1 MRKLVYD
8 IAMTLDGF
16 ISHEDGSVD
25 GVAMEGPHVTEYIE
39 RLRGYDTVLMGR
51 NTYEWGYRFGLA
63 PGARAY
69 PHMRHYIFSKTLRFG
84 GDAQVEVVRGD
95 ELAVVRRLKDEEG
108 SSVYLCGGGAF
119 AGFLLEH
126 GLIDQL
132 VIKLNP
138 VVFGHG
144 IRLFGGST
152 RKVHTRLVDA
162 KSYDNGVALLR
173 YDLDYQR
180 ETKQFVPTGSL

>member
-8 IAMTLDGF
+8 VAMTLDGF

-25 GVAMEGPHVTEYIE
+25 GVIQDGPHVTEYIE
-39 RLRGYDTVLMGR
+39 RLRGYDTVIMGR
-51 NTYEWGYRFGLA
+51 NTYEAGYRYGA
-63 PGARAY
+63 KPGARGY

-84 GDAQVEVVRGD
+84 ADAQVDVVSSD
-95 ELAVVRRLKDEEG
+95 ELAVVRRLKDEDG
-108 SSVYLCGGGAF
+108 PSVYLCGGGAL

-152 RKVHTRLVDA
+152 RKVHTRLIESR
-162 KSYDNGVALLR
+162 SYDNGVALLR

-180 ETKQFVPTGSL
+180 ETKPLVPKGSL

>member
-8 IAMTLDGF
+8 VAMTLDNF

-25 GVAMEGPHVTEYIE
+25 GVTEAGPHVTEYIE

-51 NTYEWGYRFGLA
+51 NTYEFGYKYGLA

-69 PHMRHYIFSKTLRFG
+69 PHMRHYVFSKTLRFG
-84 GDAQVEVVRGD
+84 PDAQVEVVRGD
-95 ELAVVRRLKDEEG
+95 ELAVVRRLKEEDG
-108 SSVYLCGGGAF
+108 SSVYLCGGGAL

-126 GLIDQL
+126 GLIDEL
-132 VIKLNP
+132 VLKLNP
-138 VVFGHG
+138 VFFGRG
-144 IRLFGGST
+144 IRLFGPSA
-152 RKVHTRLVDA
+152 RKVHANLVA
-162 KSYDNGVALLR
+162 SKHYDNGVVLLR

-180 ETKQFVPTGSL
+180 GWKAFAPSGSL